1 MQFEPQTEP
10 EREEEALLVV
20 VDASVPQAVFEILR
34 DAAFRLARTR
44 VLYPIGKNDLVGVIQ
59 AGSATTKNL
68 LADANPGG
76 YQGIQVHVQLV
87 TASLSALR
95 AIKYMNH
102 DKKET
107 NLLDLLDVAGDRLVT
122 AAALRARTKRLLLF
136 TDASSVMCDLQE
148 EMTDEFI
155 GVCKLYCESGI
166 RVDVVLHGSPSDIC
180 EQAAEYFDTFPKHE
194 TGIESDAQHL
204 DCEEHV
210 ETAKKFRY
218 APLLAITKVTGGV
231 FMSLEDA
238 LPFLENP
245 KPKLKRASA
254 KFYGV
259 LDIAGELQIPVK
271 RYTHVLEVKPAPGKK
286 LSWSETCKRGRAIL
300 AIAET
305 NRVASAKDDT
315 VLQPEEI
322 VNAYPYGPDLVPES
336 VNVDGY
342 AWGMHLDRGLH
353 ALGFV
358 AQRTVPQ
365 NLFLSSVDVVIPISD
380 SAEAA
385 KLMRTLVVSMHCE
398 NVGMLARSVI
408 PKSGGA
414 PSLCYLWPRIE
425 LCRKT
430 RAIRNCYLFAVDVP
444 MREDVRNMGFASL
457 KDALDDT
464 SNSGI
469 DMMDN
474 LISYSMLRRGDGG
487 VGDSEIVDSGDDD
500 SDEESDGTKLL
511 IPSTIQNPNLD
522 YMQICVAHRI
532 LEGTDSAELPP
543 LSDWH
548 AKLMSPESFLRKG
561 DIESRHGTIDE
572 LKSTFPVLAVKQREK
587 RNQRVHT
594 AVNSDAGLINHYL
607 PADTMVPGDDLE
619 VEDGDEDVDDLVG
632 DEDMEDGQVS
642 VANVFTTIGETFDG
656 RGTISEVTDLNLADV
671 GEETPVEDFFS
682 LVKSGNIGFGA
693 QSIQVVIRRMIREG
707 KNEGLVVNCLQALR
721 KACVEHREARLF
733 NDFVRRLV
741 ERCKETNV
749 MGKRTLHMLKSIG
762 RMQAFKTAI
771 ELIRPPRPVDAQQ
784 GNAEWKRYHNYTEY
798 LQRCDKE
805 AEELIKMKETK
816 PSMSTMPSM
825 STVRD

>member
-10 EREEEALLVV
+10 EREEEALLIA

-59 AGSATTKNL
+59 AGSATTQNL

-76 YQGIQVHVQLV
+76 YQGIQIHAQLL
-87 TASLSALR
+87 TASLRALR

-136 TDASSVMCDLQE
+136 TDASSVICDLQD
-148 EMTDEFI
+148 EMTDELI
-155 GVCKLYCESGI
+155 GVCKLYCESSI
-166 RVDVVLHGSPSDIC
+166 RVDVVLHGSPSDIS
-180 EQAAEYFDTFPKHE
+180 EQAAEYFDTFPKNE
-194 TGIESDAQHL
+194 TSMESDAHHL

-210 ETAKKFRY
+210 EKAKGFRY
-218 APLLAITKVTGGV
+218 APLLAITKITGGV
-231 FMSLEDA
+231 FMSLEGA

-259 LDIAGELQIPVK
+259 LDIAGDLQIPVK

-353 ALGFV
+353 VLGFT
-358 AQRTVPQ
+358 AQRSVPQ

-380 SAEAA
+380 STEAA

-398 NVGMLARSVI
+398 NVGLLARSVI

-430 RAIRNCYLFAVDVP
+430 QAIRNCYLFAVDVP
-444 MREDVRNMGFASL
+444 MREDVRHMGFASL
-457 KDALDDT
+457 KDALNDM
-464 SNSGI
+464 SNSAFDI
-469 DMMDN
+469 MDN
-474 LISYSMLRRGDGG
+474 LISCSLLRPNGG
-487 VGDSEIVDSGDDD
+487 VSDSEIADYGDDD
-500 SDEESDGTKLL
+500 TDEESDGTKLL

-543 LSDWH
+543 LSNWH
-548 AKLMSPESFLRKG
+548 GKLMSPESFLRKE
-561 DIESRHGTIDE
+561 DIESRHRTVDE
-572 LKSTFPVLAVKQREK
+572 LKTTFPVLAVKQREK
-587 RNQRVHT
+587 RNRRVHT
-594 AVNSDAGLINHYL
+594 AVNSDTALINHYL

-619 VEDGDEDVDDLVG
+619 VEDGGEDVDDLVG
-632 DEDMEDGQVS
+632 DEDMEDGQIS
-642 VANVFTTIGETFDG
+642 VANGFTSIDNTFDAK
-656 RGTISEVTDLNLADV
+656 GTFSEVTELNIVDV

-682 LVKSGNIGFGA
+682 LVRSGNIGFGA

-707 KNEGLVVNCLQALR
+707 RNECLVVTCLQALR
-721 KACVEHREARLF
+721 RACVEHREARLF
-733 NDFVRRLV
+733 NDFIKSLV
-741 ERCKETNV
+741 ERCKETNLV
-749 MGKRTLHMLKSIG
+749 GKRTLSMWKSIG
-762 RMQAFKTAI
+762 RMQAFKTAV
-771 ELIRPPRPVDAQQ
+771 ELIRPPRPADAQQ
-784 GNAEWKRYHNYTEY
+784 GSVEWKRYHNYMEY

-805 AEELIKMKETK
+805 AEELVKVEVTD
-816 PSMSTMPSM
+816 PSM
-825 STVRD
+825 STVQD